1 MSTLNLKKYFVAGCV
16 ALAAFS
22 CSGNVH
28 YDPDKDHHT
37 KNGFKT
43 NSDRSFIDWLSMR
56 FKEGDYPS
64 VSPEQAQTILAEAD
78 IKKINSLANVPRATW
93 VGHATVLV
101 QYKGINYLTD
111 PHLTDFP
118 GPSKMF
124 APERI
129 TPPAL
134 SFEELPKI
142 DFVLISHNHYDH
154 LDSRTV
160 DMIGNSVK
168 WYVPLGLKSWFLEQD
183 IAAEKVIEL
192 DWWETDNFSENVK
205 ITFTP
210 NIHWSRRTPWDK
222 NKSLWGSW
230 SVQIGD
236 FKSWFAGDTGYDE
249 QLFKEIGKKQG
260 PFELAII
267 PIGTY
272 GPQYFMLPMHVNPD
286 QAVLIHK
293 DVRSKKSIQVHWGT
307 FQLSYEPF
315 LEPPALLTEA
325 LKQNELH
332 EDLFSSIKI
341 GETVELKDFSE

>member
-1 MSTLNLKKYFVAGCV
+1 MSTLNLKKYFVAGFV

-154 LDSRTV
+154 LDSHTV

-183 IAAEKVIEL
+183 NAAE
-192 DWWETDNFSENVK
+192 
-205 ITFTP
+205 
-210 NIHWSRRTPWDK
+210 
-222 NKSLWGSW
+222 
-230 SVQIGD
+230 
-236 FKSWFAGDTGYDE
+236 
-249 QLFKEIGKKQG
+249 
-260 PFELAII
+260 
-267 PIGTY
+267 
-272 GPQYFMLPMHVNPD
+272 
-286 QAVLIHK
+286 
-293 DVRSKKSIQVHWGT
+293 
-307 FQLSYEPF
+307 
-315 LEPPALLTEA
+315 
-325 LKQNELH
+325 
-332 EDLFSSIKI
+332 
-341 GETVELKDFSE
+341 

>member
-1 MSTLNLKKYFVAGCV
+1 MSSLKLKNYFVAGTV

-28 YDPDKDHHT
+28 YDPDKDHHL

-43 NSDRSFIDWLSMR
+43 KTDTSFTDWLFMR

-64 VSPEQAQTILAEAD
+64 IDPEQVQTIIAEAD
-78 IKKINSLANVPRATW
+78 IKTINSPANVPRATW

-111 PHLTDFP
+111 PHLTEYP
-118 GPSKMF
+118 CPLKMF

-129 TPPAL
+129 TSPAL
-134 SFEELPKI
+134 SFEELPKV

-154 LDSRTV
+154 LDLPTV
-160 DMIGNSVK
+160 EMLGNSVV
-168 WYVPLGLKSWFLEQD
+168 WYVPLGLKSWFLDQD
-183 IAAEKVIEL
+183 IAAEKIVEL
-192 DWWETDNFSENVK
+192 DWWETDIFSENVS

-210 NIHWSRRTPWDK
+210 NVHWSKRTLWDQ
-222 NKSLWGSW
+222 NQSLWGSW

-236 FKSWFAGDTGYDE
+236 FNSWFAGDTGYDE
-249 QLFKEIGKKQG
+249 QLFKEIGKKLG
-260 PFELAII
+260 PIDLAMI

-272 GPQYFMLPMHVNPD
+272 GPRYFMLPMHVDPD

-293 DVRSKKSIQVHWGT
+293 DIRSKKSIPVHWGT

-315 LEPPALLTEA
+315 LEPPQLLA
-325 LKQNELH
+325 QVLKQKGII
-332 EDLFSSIKI
+332 EDQFSPVKI
-341 GETVELKDFSE
+341 GETLEITDLSQ